1 MLTLE
6 RKEDQVVSITHGG
19 ETLKVKVSLI
29 SGNKVKL
36 SFDGS
41 ESFEVWRE
49 EVNESSTTTI

>member
-1 MLTLE
+1 MITLE
-6 RKEDQVVSITHGG
+6 RKEEQVVSITHGG

-36 SFDGS
+36 SFDGP

-49 EVNESSTTTI
+49 EVNESNTTTI

>member
-6 RKEDQVVSITHGG
+6 RKEDQVISITHGG
-19 ETLKVKVSLI
+19 ETLDVKVALI

-41 ESFEVWRE
+41 ESFEIWRE
-49 EVNESSTTTI
+49 EVNESNTTTI